1 MPNFSIDE
9 LRTAMDKQENIRNMS
24 VVAHVDHGKTTLSD
38 SLVAK
43 AGIIAMKNAGDQ
55 CFMMGRADEQERGIT
70 IKSSGVSMYYKAD
83 MDDGKGEQGYLMNLI
98 DSPGHVDF
106 SSEVTAALR
115 VTDGAL
121 VVIDCIEGCA
131 VQTETVLRQALTER
145 VKPVLHLN
153 KVDRCILELQMEPEE
168 MYLRFRKSI
177 EDVNVIVSTYTDSRM
192 GDVQVAPEKG
202 TVSFGSGLHGWA
214 FSLSIF
220 AKIYAAK
227 FGIDRAKMME
237 RLWGENY
244 FNAEKKT
251 WSNLYTGAP
260 QKRGFCQFIMEPIV
274 QLIRAVLNE
283 DKVKYEKMLTSLNI
297 QLKSDDRSL
306 ATKQLMKTIMQRWL
320 PAADCLIQM
329 VIAHLPSPVVAQK
342 YRVENLYEGPMDD
355 ECAKAIRACDPNG
368 PLVMYVSKMI
378 PTPDRNRFY
387 AFGRVFSGTVSTG
400 KKVRIQG
407 PYYTPGSKEDLYVKS
422 IQRAVLIMGHQV
434 EQISDVPCGN
444 TCGLVGIDQYVV
456 KTCTITEIEDAH
468 NITQMKYSVSPVV
481 RIAVRPKDGKDLPKL
496 VDGLKQLAKS
506 DPLVVCSHE
515 ESGEHV
521 IAGCGE
527 LHVEIC
533 LKDLRDDYCKGV
545 DILTSDPVVSYRE
558 TVTEEST
565 EMALAKSPNKH
576 NRLYMKAYP
585 LADELTAEIENGK
598 NGSKADPKERAKVY
612 QEKYDWDPNHAK
624 KVWCFGPDTSGANV
638 VVDATQGVQFMNE
651 IKDSVNSAFQW
662 ATKEG
667 PLCEENMRG
676 IRFDI
681 LDVTMHADA
690 IHRGAG
696 QMMPAARRCFYA
708 AELLGKPTLQEPVFL
723 VEITCPQ
730 DAMSGVYTCLN
741 LRRGHV
747 FEEHQREGT
756 PLVQARAYLPVAES
770 FGFTSALR
778 QATSGQA
785 FPQCVFDHW
794 EAITGDPLET
804 GSKAQELI
812 LAIRKRKN
820 VKVEVPAIADYQDR
834 L

>member
-1 MPNFSIDE
+1 MPAFTIDE
-9 LRTAMDKQENIRNMS
+9 LRASMDKPNNIRNMS

-38 SLVAK
+38 SLLAK

-55 CFMMGRADEQERGIT
+55 CGMDSRDDEKERGIT
-70 IKSSGVSMYYKAD
+70 IKSSGVSLYYQTD
-83 MDDGKGEQGYLMNLI
+83 IEDGKGEQGYLINLI

-121 VVIDCIEGCA
+121 VVVDCIEGCA

-168 MYLRFRKSI
+168 MYLRFRKTV
-177 EDVNVIVSTYTDSRM
+177 EDVNVIICTYASDAM
-192 GDVQVAPEKG
+192 GDSQVAPEKG
-202 TVSFGSGLHGWA
+202 TVSFGSGYHGWA

-220 AKIYAAK
+220 AKLYASK
-227 FGIDRAKMME
+227 FGTDRAKMME

-244 FNAEKKT
+244 FNSEKKT
-251 WSNLYTGAP
+251 WSTVYTGAG
-260 QKRGFCQFIMEPIV
+260 QKRGFCQFIMEPIA
-274 QLIRAVLNE
+274 QLIRAVVNE
-283 DKVKYEKMLTSLNI
+283 DKAKYDKMLTALNISLNTE
-297 QLKSDDRSL
+297 DRSL
-306 ATKQLMKTIMQRWL
+306 SGKDFMKRVMQKWI

-329 VIAHLPSPVVAQK
+329 IIVHLPSPVQAQK
-342 YRVENLYEGPMDD
+342 YRCETLYEGPQDD
-355 ECAKAIRACDPNG
+355 ECAKAIRACDPKG
-368 PLVMYVSKMI
+368 PLVMYVSKMF
-378 PTPDRNRFY
+378 PTADKNRFY
-387 AFGRVFSGTVSTG
+387 AFGRVFSGTVAPG
-400 KKVRIQG
+400 RDVRIQG
-407 PYYTPGSKEDLYVKS
+407 PHYVPGSKNDLYVKK
-422 IQRAVLIMGHQV
+422 IQRVVLIMGAKA

-444 TCGLVGIDQYVV
+444 TCGLVGIDQFVV
-456 KTCTITEIEDAH
+456 KTCTITEIEDSH
-468 NITQMKYSVSPVV
+468 NIIQMKYSVSPVV
-481 RIAVRPKDGKDLPKL
+481 RVAVRPKDGKDLPKL
-496 VDGLKQLAKS
+496 VDGLKQLSKS
-506 DPLVVCSHE
+506 DPLVVCSQE

-521 IAGCGE
+521 VAGCGE

-533 LKDLRDDYCKGV
+533 LNDLRNDYAKGIE
-545 DILTSDPVVSYRE
+545 ILTSDPVVSYRE
-558 TVTEEST
+558 TVQEESYDV
-565 EMALAKSPNKH
+565 ALAKSPNKH
-576 NRLYMKAYP
+576 NRLYMKAEP
-585 LADELTAEIENGK
+585 ISDELTVEIEMGAC
-598 NGSKADPKERAKVY
+598 GSKSDPKERAKIL

-624 KVWCFGPDTSGANV
+624 KLWCFGPDTSGANV
-638 VVDATQGVQFMNE
+638 VVDATQGVQFMTE

-676 IRFDI
+676 IRFNI
-681 LDVTMHADA
+681 LDVVMHADA
-690 IHRGAG
+690 IHRGSG
-696 QMMPAARRCFYA
+696 QIMPAARRCFYA
-708 AELLGKPTLQEPVFL
+708 AELMSKSTLQEPIFL

-730 DAMSGVYTCLN
+730 TAMSGVYQCLTM
-741 LRRGHV
+741 RRGHI

-794 EAITGDPLET
+794 EIVNGDPLEV
-804 GSKAQELI
+804 GSKANELI

-820 VKVEVPAIADYQDR
+820 AKVETPAVNDYLDK

>member
-1 MPNFSIDE
+1 MPHFTVDE
-9 LRTAMDKQENIRNMS
+9 LRAAMDKPQNIRNMS

-55 CFMMGRADEQERGIT
+55 CFMMGREDEQERGIT
-70 IKSSGVSMYYKAD
+70 IKSSGVSLYYKAD
-83 MDDGKGEQGYLMNLI
+83 IEDGNGEQGYLMNLI

-121 VVIDCIEGCA
+121 VVVDCIEGCA

-153 KVDRCILELQMEPEE
+153 KVDRCILELQMDPED
-168 MYLRFRKSI
+168 MYLRFRKTV
-177 EDVNVIVSTYTDSRM
+177 EDVNVIVSTY
-192 GDVQVAPEKG
+192 GFEGIGELQLAPEKG
-202 TVSFGSGLHGWA
+202 TVSFGSGYHGWA
-214 FSLSIF
+214 FNLSSF
-220 AKIYAAK
+220 AKMYASK
-227 FGIDRAKMME
+227 FGVDRSKMME
-237 RLWGENY
+237 RLWGENF
-244 FNAEKKT
+244 FNAERKT
-251 WSNLYTGAP
+251 WSTNFTGAG
-260 QKRGFCQFIMEPIV
+260 QKRGFCQFVMEPIV
-274 QLIRAVLNE
+274 QLIRAVVNE
-283 DKVKYEKMLTSLNI
+283 DTAKYEKMLTGLNI
-297 QLKSDDRSL
+297 NLTQEDRSL
-306 ATKQLMKTIMQRWL
+306 TGRDFMKRVMQKWI
-320 PAADCLIQM
+320 PAAECLIQM
-329 VIAHLPSPVVAQK
+329 VIKHLPSPVAAQK
-342 YRVENLYEGPMDD
+342 YRCETLYEGPMDD
-355 ECAKAIRACDPNG
+355 ECAKAIRACDPAG

-387 AFGRVFSGTVSTG
+387 AFGRVFSGTVATG

-407 PYYTPGSKEDLYVKS
+407 AHYEPGTNHDLYVKN
-422 IQRAVLIMGHQV
+422 IQRVVLIMGAKV

-444 TCGLVGIDQYVV
+444 TCGLVGIDQFVV

-468 NITQMKYSVSPVV
+468 NIAQMKYSVSPVV
-481 RIAVRPKDGKDLPKL
+481 RVAVRPKDGKDLPKL

-521 IAGCGE
+521 VAGCGE

-533 LKDLRDDYCKGV
+533 LKDLRDDYAKG
-545 DILTSDPVVSYRE
+545 IEIITSDPVVSYRE
-558 TVTEEST
+558 TVQEESYDV
-565 EMALAKSPNKH
+565 ALAKSPNKH
-576 NRLYMKAYP
+576 NRLYMKASP
-585 LADELTAEIENGK
+585 LGDDLTTDIEAGR
-598 NGSKADPKERAKVY
+598 NGSKTEPKERAKVY

-651 IKDSVNSAFQW
+651 IKDGVNSAFQW

-676 IRFDI
+676 IRFNI

-690 IHRGAG
+690 IHRGSG
-696 QMMPAARRCFYA
+696 QIMPAARRCFYA
-708 AELLGKPTLQEPVFL
+708 AELMAKPTLQEPVFL

-794 EAITGDPLET
+794 EPITGDPLEN

-820 VKVEVPAIADYQDR
+820 AKVEAPAIADYLDK

>member
-1 MPNFSIDE
+1 MPNFSVDE
-9 LRTAMDKQENIRNMS
+9 LRAAMDFPGNIRNLS

-70 IKSSGVSMYYKAD
+70 IKSSGVSMYYRYD
-83 MDDGKGEQGYLMNLI
+83 MEDGKGEQGYLMNLI

-153 KVDRCILELQMEPEE
+153 KVDRCILELQMDPEE
-168 MYLRFRKSI
+168 MYIRFRKSV
-177 EDVNVIVSTYTDSRM
+177 EDVNVIVATYTDSRM

-214 FSLSIF
+214 FNLSIF
-220 AKIYAAK
+220 AKMYASK
-227 FGIDRAKMME
+227 FGVSKERMME

-251 WSNLYTGAP
+251 WSTVFTGAG
-260 QKRGFCQFIMEPIV
+260 QRRGFCQFVMDPLV
-274 QLIRAVLNE
+274 QLVKAILNE
-283 DKVKYEKMLTSLNI
+283 DKPKYENMLTKLNI
-297 QLKSDDRSL
+297 NLKAED
-306 ATKQLMKTIMQRWL
+306 KQLMGKPLMKRVMQNWL

-329 VIAHLPSPVVAQK
+329 VIEHLPSPVTAQK
-342 YRVENLYEGPMDD
+342 YRVENLYEGPQDD
-355 ECAKAIRACDPNG
+355 ETANAIRACNPAG

-400 KKVRIQG
+400 RKVRIQG
-407 PYYTPGSKEDLYVKS
+407 PNYVPGSNNDLHIKN
-422 IQRAVLIMGHQV
+422 IQRTVLIMGHQV

-444 TCGLVGIDQYVV
+444 TCGLVGIDQYVI
-456 KTCTITEIEDAH
+456 KTCTITEIESAH
-468 NITQMKYSVSPVV
+468 NIVQMKYSVSPVV
-481 RIAVRPKDGKDLPKL
+481 RVAVRPKDGKDLPKL

-545 DILTSDPVVSYRE
+545 EILTSDPVVSYRE
-558 TVTEEST
+558 TVSEESYDV
-565 EMALAKSPNKH
+565 ALAKSPNKH
-576 NRLYMKAYP
+576 NRLYMKAEP
-585 LADELTAEIENGK
+585 LGEELTKDIEAGN
-598 NGSKADPKERAKVY
+598 NGSKADPKERAKTY
-612 QEKYDWDPNHAK
+612 QDKYDWDPNHAK
-624 KVWCFGPDTSGANV
+624 KVWCFGPDTSGANL
-638 VVDATQGVQFMNE
+638 VVDATSGVQFMNE
-651 IKDSVNSAFQW
+651 IKDSVNTAFQW

-676 IRFDI
+676 IRFNI

-690 IHRGAG
+690 IHRGQG
-696 QMMPAARRCFYA
+696 QMMPAARRCMYA
-708 AELLGKPTLQEPVFL
+708 AELMAKPTLQEPIFL

-747 FEEHQREGT
+747 FEEHQKEGT

-785 FPQCVFDHW
+785 FPQCVFSHW
-794 EAITGDPLET
+794 EAIIGDPLET

-812 LAIRKRKN
+812 LAVRKRKN
-820 VKVEVPAIADYQDR
+820 AKVEVPAIADYLDK